1 MTHIAKVLKNKTT
14 ELTLLNFK
22 IKKEGERGIDTTEVF
37 TPKSTEININDRIE
51 IIYDIISVEG
61 ASSLYCFQ
69 GAVKD
74 ESLNDNHGTTTS
86 VTYSNE
92 TEFYGKQAVFNG
104 TTSFVSVPDDDT
116 LDLSG
121 VFDIF
126 VWAKWS
132 STAEQ
137 FILSKRSTTT
147 NGFALSVNSTT
158 AGKVKFYIGS
168 DIILSSSSGFN
179 DGDKH
184 LIRVKRDSDNLI
196 TLYIDNTSVGT
207 VTSSYDPTNT
217 SVMLIGKDYGGSFF
231 TGALLRLRIYKGENK
246 TDSESSKIFTKIN
259 ARNIIKFAGFV
270 TKIDIELTNKKII
283 CQSYGKILGEKNVR
297 GEEYTDKTVEYIVED
312 LINNNTDLS
321 FDDADQPTGLNVKNF
336 VADGKLI
343 DLISDFANYTNRMFF
358 TTPTEDFFF
367 LPVSFND
374 TGKTFTHGTGVII
387 EKSALD
393 DAKLVNSLTLTGE
406 ISKYDTVE
414 SFNGTGTATVFTLLY
429 NSTSIKIVVGGVQKE
444 PDGVD
449 YSLDSLRKQ
458 ITFITAPAVGTNNI
472 VVSYEYEIPMVI
484 RGEKPSSIATYG
496 IHSKKLNLSWVNN
509 RTDGVR
515 FVASYLNNNSTIK
528 QNTIL
533 LFGEPIL
540 YLNENDV
547 VTVVNSFL
555 NINDS
560 FAIKA
565 IEWNFPSLKTEI
577 TVGEYRFDY
586 FENEKEIVKKL
597 HDYESQI
604 SKSKAI
610 QDYESPEEIIVLQD
624 TVIQYI
630 DELFTETL
638 NIADTKFIRDK
649 SIAVYNS
656 STYGSYTSGDV
667 YG

>member
-74 ESLNDNHGTTTS
+74 ESLNENHGTTTS

-231 TGALLRLRIYKGENK
+231 PGKLLRLRVYKGENK

-259 ARNIIKFAGFV
+259 PRNAIKFAGYV
-270 TKIDIELTNKKII
+270 TKIDI
-283 CQSYGKILGEKNVR
+283 
-297 GEEYTDKTVEYIVED
+297 D
-312 LINNNTDLS
+312 
-321 FDDADQPTGLNVKNF
+321 
-336 VADGKLI
+336 
-343 DLISDFANYTNRMFF
+343 M
-358 TTPTEDFFF
+358 
-367 LPVSFND
+367 
-374 TGKTFTHGTGVII
+374 
-387 EKSALD
+387 
-393 DAKLVNSLTLTGE
+393 
-406 ISKYDTVE
+406 
-414 SFNGTGTATVFTLLY
+414 
-429 NSTSIKIVVGGVQKE
+429 
-444 PDGVD
+444 
-449 YSLDSLRKQ
+449 
-458 ITFITAPAVGTNNI
+458 
-472 VVSYEYEIPMVI
+472 
-484 RGEKPSSIATYG
+484 
-496 IHSKKLNLSWVNN
+496 
-509 RTDGVR
+509 
-515 FVASYLNNNSTIK
+515 
-528 QNTIL
+528 
-533 LFGEPIL
+533 
-540 YLNENDV
+540 
-547 VTVVNSFL
+547 
-555 NINDS
+555 
-560 FAIKA
+560 
-565 IEWNFPSLKTEI
+565 
-577 TVGEYRFDY
+577 
-586 FENEKEIVKKL
+586 
-597 HDYESQI
+597 
-604 SKSKAI
+604 
-610 QDYESPEEIIVLQD
+610 
-624 TVIQYI
+624 
-630 DELFTETL
+630 
-638 NIADTKFIRDK
+638 
-649 SIAVYNS
+649 
-656 STYGSYTSGDV
+656 
-667 YG
+667 